1 MKKSVSYGSLVRWTS
16 IVIVASLVVN
26 TLLTYMGRI
35 VSHPP
40 LTFGP
45 YEYMSVISLTVV
57 GVIAAAIVYA
67 LMRIWIADTTRANSA
82 YLLLSLVVLVGSF
95 YPDVMLPYSPDP
107 DQVGWTYGIMAN
119 LMLMHVVPAVLVM
132 WAFTKK
138 VRDN

>member
-1 MKKSVSYGSLVRWTS
+1 
-16 IVIVASLVVN
+16 
-26 TLLTYMGRI
+26 
-35 VSHPP
+35 
-40 LTFGP
+40 
-45 YEYMSVISLTVV
+45 MSVISLTVV